1 MTLANVIMY
10 SLLVGAGLALII
22 IIWDYAKGL
31 RHSPRDMWL
40 LFAYKILEY
49 AAYAATN
56 MTLILWLSKDCGLSD
71 IKAGLWISG
80 WSIILSV
87 MGMLAGSLVDT
98 LGLRK
103 TQLFSVF
110 CIIFSRIMFS
120 FLTDPVLVFIFA
132 FIPLGIGFAI
142 VGPLISVAIKRFTT
156 KEGAALGFGL
166 FYVLMNIGYAIGG
179 VFFDWIRGY
188 YAIRDAAGKV
198 IDENAGTLLLGHH
211 FSTYQMVFVF
221 GFAATC
227 LSLLIALFIRDGVEM
242 KPDGSLV
249 INPPKPAGSWL
260 KTIEKTAVDT
270 GALIVKT
277 ATHRFFWVFM
287 GMLTITLFVRFV
299 FFHFHYTFPKYG
311 VRVLG
316 EGAKIGSIFGV
327 LNPVLIVFLV
337 PLVASLTKKVSSY
350 KMMIIGATISS
361 LACFIAVIPTS
372 SLTGLT
378 NSVLG
383 ELVFVKWL
391 GLAPDMATLA
401 LAPPTP
407 AYWPLIIMIVVFTF
421 GEAVWSPRLMQFTA
435 EIAPKGQEGT
445 YIALAVLPFFVAKFA
460 VGPMSGWLV
469 KTYTPLDAAGKA
481 LAHYPHHQVVW
492 LWIGGMAVLTPIG
505 LLLFRHWFIKGPA
518 LAESL
523 TEAEVKAAEESEG
536 LA

>member
-1 MTLANVIMY
+1 MTLANLIMY
-10 SLLVGAGLALII
+10 SLLVGAGLALVI

-31 RHSPRDMWL
+31 RNSPRDMWL
-40 LFAYKILEY
+40 LFLYKILEY
-49 AAYAATN
+49 SAYAATN
-56 MTLILWLSKDCGLSD
+56 MTLVLWLSKDCGLSD
-71 IKAGLWISG
+71 MKAGLWISG

-87 MGMLAGSLVDT
+87 MGMVAGSLVDT

-103 TQLFSVF
+103 TQILSVL
-110 CIIFSRIMFS
+110 CIIFSRVMAA

-179 VFFDWIRGY
+179 GFYDWARGF
-188 YAIRDAAGKV
+188 YATRDAAGKV
-198 IDENAGTLLLGHH
+198 LDENAGTILLGHH

-221 GFAATC
+221 GLAITC
-227 LSLLIALFIRDGVEM
+227 VSMVITFFIRDGVEM
-242 KPDGSLV
+242 KPDGTV
-249 INPPKPAGSWL
+249 VVNPPKPAGHWL
-260 KTIEKTAVDT
+260 TAIRTTAVDT
-270 GALIVKT
+270 WSLIVKT
-277 ATHRFFWVFM
+277 ASHRYFWLFM

-311 VRVLG
+311 IRVLG

-337 PLVASLTKKVSSY
+337 PLVASLTKRVSSY

-361 LACFIAVIPTS
+361 LACFIAVIPAS
-372 SLTGLT
+372 SLAGLT
-378 NSVLG
+378 NTVFG

-391 GLAPDMATLA
+391 GLAPDAAALA
-401 LAPPTP
+401 LAPPSP
-407 AYWPLIIMIVVFTF
+407 AYWPLIIMITVFTF

-445 YIALAVLPFFVAKFA
+445 YIALSVLPFFLAKFA

-469 KTYTPLDAAGKA
+469 KTYTPLDEAGKA
-481 LAHYPHHQVVW
+481 LAFYPHHQVIW
-492 LWIGGMAVLTPIG
+492 LWIGGMAILTPIG

-523 TEAEVKAAEESEG
+523 TEAEVKAGAENEG